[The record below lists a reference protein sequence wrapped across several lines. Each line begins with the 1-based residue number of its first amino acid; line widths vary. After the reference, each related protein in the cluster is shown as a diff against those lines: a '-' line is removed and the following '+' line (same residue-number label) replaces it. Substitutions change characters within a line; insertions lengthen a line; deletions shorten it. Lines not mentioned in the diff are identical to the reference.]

1 VEGVRESNEQTF
13 RALPLLRLGEALLRG
28 ADVGEERAAP
38 APTASPSPSPSA
50 ALVGGDEDAG
60 GEVTMAR
67 QRGGGEVAGRLVR

>member
-28 ADVGEERAAP
+28 ADVGEKERAAP
-38 APTASPSPSPSA
+38 APTASPSPSA

>member
-38 APTASPSPSPSA
+38 APTASPSPSA